1 MPAIS
6 IRRLEPSDADDYRT
20 IRLDA
25 LQRDPEAFGSIY
37 SVEADFPLVAIADR
51 LASSVVFGA
60 YADGQIVGMVG
71 LKQETGPK
79 TSHKGFVFG
88 LYVHPDWRGQS
99 IGSRLVEALI
109 ASARDIVEQL
119 TLSVVHDN
127 NAAISLYQKLGFA
140 VYGVEPRALKST
152 KGYSDEVLMALI
164 LPPD

>member
-1 MPAIS
+1 MPSIS
-6 IRRLEPSDADDYRT
+6 IRRLEASDADDYRT

-25 LQRDPEAFGSIY
+25 LKRDPEAFGSIY
-37 SVEADFPLVAIADR
+37 SVEADFPLAAIAER
-51 LASSVVFGA
+51 LANSVVFGA

-88 LYVHPDWRGQS
+88 LYVHPEWRGQS
-99 IGSRLVEALI
+99 IGSRLMEALI

-127 NAAISLYQKLGFA
+127 AAFSLYRKLGFA
-140 VYGVEPRALKST
+140 VYGIEPRALKSA
-152 KGYSDEVLMALI
+152 KGYSDEVLMVLI
-164 LPPD
+164 LPSD